1 MMSEEE
7 ADNAFAAAADHS
19 PKSTS
24 WGFFS
29 YLDVPPAF
37 CGSGVGGFS
46 WFASKEELLD
56 FLEEAYPCS
65 TRMDDE
71 DKEAVC
77 GQVREK
83 RLLTSDDA
91 MAVMEL
97 LNKEL
102 AGHLHMEWVGSLNDL
117 HAGTHR
123 YAVYLRARFRTDS
136 MDDFDGDIRQ
146 ESPLELLEEHG
157 HPLKAGE
164 RSDFMDYI
172 AEWGI

>member
-46 WFASKEELLD
+46 WFASKEEMLD

-65 TRMDDE
+65 TRKDDE

-83 RLLTSDDA
+83 RKLT
-91 MAVMEL
+91 
-97 LNKEL
+97 
-102 AGHLHMEWVGSLNDL
+102 
-117 HAGTHR
+117 
-123 YAVYLRARFRTDS
+123 
-136 MDDFDGDIRQ
+136 
-146 ESPLELLEEHG
+146 
-157 HPLKAGE
+157 
-164 RSDFMDYI
+164 
-172 AEWGI
+172 